1 MELRQYFSLIGR
13 WIWLVVLAA
22 GIAGASSYYW
32 NSQLPRVYMASTS
45 LLVGRSLEN
54 PNPNTGDLQT
64 SQQLAQTYI
73 QIARTD
79 PVMQGTIDALGLNM
93 GADQLRNSVSASIV
107 QGTQLIELR
116 VADTNPARA
125 QAIANE
131 YAHQLIAQTPTGRD
145 ASEVARLEFV
155 QSQIQ
160 DIQSKLEDAQKKT
173 VDLQRSISVT
183 SSAREIADKQQQLLT
198 LQGQTNAWQTTYA
211 TLLTALAPRA
221 SNYLSVVE
229 PAKFPTFPIAPNA
242 MSSAAVAALIGA
254 TLAIAMALLI
264 EYLDDTVKTPADVN
278 QSLELSSLGAIGNI
292 WGDSP
297 RDRLI
302 TAAFPRAAH
311 SEAYRIIRTNLQ
323 AANLEKPVKT
333 LLVTSPDAGDGKSIT
348 AANIAVVM
356 AQSGLRVILADAD
369 LRRPSQH
376 TIFNLSND
384 FGLVNLLRNSEV
396 TLEGCLQPT
405 RVENLSMLTS
415 GPLPPNPAE
424 LIDSKGMRLLVR
436 RLEEQFD
443 MVIFDTPP
451 CLPRTDAAI
460 LARHLDGVVFV
471 LAANLTRRDS
481 ALRAKEVI
489 TRAGG
494 KIIGVV
500 LNRIPRSNSY
510 YSYYYSDYGKRS
522 NFGPLKNSAIGRVV
536 RRFTDRAERG

>member
-1 MELRQYFSLIGR
+1 MELRYYFAIISK
-13 WIWLVVLAA
+13 WIWLIVLAA
-22 GIAGASSYYW
+22 VLAGASSYYW
-32 NSQLPRVYMASTS
+32 NSRLPKVYMASTA

-54 PNPNTGDLQT
+54 PNPNANDLLT

-79 PVMQGTIDALGLNM
+79 PVMQGTIDALKLNM
-93 GADQLRNSVSASIV
+93 PADQLRNSVSASIV

-155 QSQIQ
+155 QNQIQ

-173 VDLQRSISVT
+173 NDLQRSISVT
-183 SSAREIADKQQQLLT
+183 SSAREIADKQQQLAT
-198 LQGQTNAWQTTYA
+198 LQGQINAWQTTYA
-211 TLLTALAPRA
+211 TLLSALAPRA
-221 SNYLSVVE
+221 SNYLSVVD
-229 PAKFPTFPIAPNA
+229 PAQLPVFPIAPNA
-242 MSSAAVAALIGA
+242 ASSAALAALIGA
-254 TLAIAMALLI
+254 TLAIAVALLI
-264 EYLDDTVKTPADVN
+264 EYLDDTLKTSADVT
-278 QSLELSSLGAIGNI
+278 QTLGLPSLGSIGNI
-292 WGDSP
+292 WGDSS

-302 TAAFPRAAH
+302 TAAYPRAAH
-311 SEAYRIIRTNLQ
+311 SEAYRIVRTNLL
-323 AANLEKPVKT
+323 AADLEKPVKT
-333 LLVTSPDAGDGKSIT
+333 FLVTSPNPDDGKSIT
-348 AANIAVVM
+348 AANVAVVM
-356 AQSGLRVILADAD
+356 AQSGLRVVLVDAD

-384 FGLVNLLRNSEV
+384 FGLVNILRNSEV
-396 TLEGCLQPT
+396 ALDGCLQPT
-405 RVENLSMLTS
+405 RVENLCLLTS

-424 LIDSKGMRLLVR
+424 LIDSKGMRWLVQ
-436 RLEEQFD
+436 RLEDDFD

-471 LAANLTRRDS
+471 TAANMTRRDT

-494 KIIGVV
+494 KFLGVV
-500 LNRIPRSNSY
+500 LNRAPRNNSY
-510 YSYYYSDYGKRS
+510 YYYYSDNNQRS
-522 NFGPLKNSAIGRVV
+522 NLGPLTNTPIGRAL
-536 RRFTDRAERG
+536 RHLANRAERS